1 MKKLTN
7 SRNDRIDIQRLTE
20 SYGNN
25 RYMMIQD
32 LTKRV
37 YELRRGAEPAITDHS
52 DPFNSGVITAILEL
66 QESRNV

>member
-1 MKKLTN
+1 MKKIIN
-7 SRNDRIDIQRLTE
+7 SRGDQIDIQKLTE

-32 LTKRV
+32 LSNRA
-37 YELRRGAEPAITDHS
+37 YELRRGAEPKITDHL
-52 DPFNSGVITAILEL
+52 DPFNSGVTTAILEL